1 MIYNKSYANHV
12 LFLQQCVIWLSRK
25 GYLISLIIGLVKS
38 STVLGIHLL
47 ACSLTVDS
55 QIGIFVG
62 WTICVLQLV
71 LLKFRC
77 LWGCCF
83 FYFILFLTGNPSMLG
98 YFMYQLLKGQT
109 LDLCK
114 TPPHGSGKIRLRH
127 GHGPKNCLHL
137 GEFKS

>member
-1 MIYNKSYANHV
+1 MIYNKAYANHV

-55 QIGIFVG
+55 QIGIFIG

-71 LLKFRC
+71 FLKFRC
-77 LWGCCF
+77 LWVVVV
-83 FYFILFLTGNPSMLG
+83 YFILF
-98 YFMYQLLKGQT
+98 YF
-109 LDLCK
+109 
-114 TPPHGSGKIRLRH
+114 
-127 GHGPKNCLHL
+127 
-137 GEFKS
+137 